1 MSSILNTY
9 NRKKINFTKGKGS
22 FLYSKSGKK
31 YLDFIQGIAVNCLG
45 HANDYLIKSIYKQSK
60 NYGIFQMYLL
70 FQNKKD

>member
-45 HANDYLIKSIYKQSK
+45 HANDYLIK
-60 NYGIFQMYLL
+60 
-70 FQNKKD
+70 

>member
-22 FLYSKSGKK
+22 YLYETNGKR

-45 HANDYLIKSIYKQSK
+45 HANKYLIKSICTS
-60 NYGIFQMYLL
+60 GSAFS
-70 FQNKKD
+70 